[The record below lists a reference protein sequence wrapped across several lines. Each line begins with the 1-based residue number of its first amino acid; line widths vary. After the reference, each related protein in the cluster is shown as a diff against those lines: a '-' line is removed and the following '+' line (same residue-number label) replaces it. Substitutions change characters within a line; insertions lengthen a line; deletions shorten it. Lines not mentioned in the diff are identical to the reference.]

1 MPAGASERFVL
12 DSYALLAYFQ
22 DEEGADKVQT
32 VLEMGS
38 EGKAH
43 LFLSVVN
50 LGEVLYVVERERG
63 VSRTH
68 EILARIEEMPIEI
81 VDVDRKMALEAAHLK
96 ARYPIAYT
104 DCFALALARIQ
115 GALLVTGDP
124 EFRTIKPE
132 DSPSVLWL
140 REDA

>member
-63 VSRTH
+63 VSRAH

-96 ARYPIAYT
+96 ARYPIAYA

-115 GALLVTGDP
+115 GASLVTGDP

-132 DSPSVLWL
+132 DSQPVLWL